1 MEIVNKVQREILGLF
16 ANILESE
23 YFYLAGGTAL
33 SYFYLKH
40 RKSNGLDFFTATEEL
55 IIPFSHRLEET
66 LRNKKMI
73 IQRQRGMHSFVE
85 LLVEKENEKTVIH
98 LACDSAFRLEKIK
111 EFPEYPK
118 LKIDNLVD
126 ISANKLLAL
135 FGRATLR
142 DFIDAYFLIKKEKFS
157 PEELIQNAKAKDPGF
172 DIYWLGVAFER
183 INTFAK
189 DSPETLLLLEP
200 VGFAELL
207 IFFNA
212 WRKKISKDL
221 L

>member
-1 MEIVNKVQREILGLF
+1 MEILNKVQREILNLF
-16 ANILESE
+16 ADILESE
-23 YFYLAGGTAL
+23 YFYLTGGTAL

-40 RKSNGLDFFTATEEL
+40 RKSNDLDFFTATEEL
-55 IIPFSHRLEET
+55 ILPFSYRLEET

-98 LACDSAFRLEKIK
+98 LACDSAFRLDEVR

-126 ISANKLLAL
+126 VSANKLLAL

-142 DFIDAYFLIKKEKFS
+142 DFIDTYFLVKKEKFS
-157 PEELIQNAKAKDPGF
+157 PEELIKNAKAKA
-172 DIYWLGVAFER
+172 L
-183 INTFAK
+183 
-189 DSPETLLLLEP
+189 
-200 VGFAELL
+200 
-207 IFFNA
+207 
-212 WRKKISKDL
+212 
-221 L
+221 